1 MLLECSVNAACE
13 LFSDELRDPGKAR
26 TLSSC
31 NMTGVIYDD
40 PPKRASNKETEPK
53 ALTFLEKLLGKRQL
67 TATATGTAPPR
78 AHAQRRRLGHLQ

>member
-31 NMTGVIYDD
+31 NMTGIYDD

-67 TATATGTAPPR
+67 TATAATTR
-78 AHAQRRRLGHLQ
+78 VRRRRRLHI